1 MSSTYAEAL
10 AAGERAAQRYLLTVP
25 RTLTAGLGGVRLGRR
40 AGSSLEFQEYR
51 DYHPGDDPR
60 HLDWSAYGRSDRLV
74 VKLFREEVD
83 PHVDLLVDGSR
94 SMASDEPVTADAAA
108 GPAPSV
114 KAAAAA
120 GLAALLAA
128 AAARGGFSQSA
139 WLLAAPCRAL
149 GPANARP
156 RTWDGLSFDFRAAP
170 RAAFASALARSPP
183 PWRRRGVR
191 VLLSD
196 LLWDEEPRSIL
207 ARLARGAAAVVVVQV
222 LSADD
227 AAPAPHGFVTLVDAE
242 SGETHDLLVDAA
254 AVERYAAAL
263 AEHQRAWREACRE
276 IGAVM
281 ATVTA
286 ERLVD
291 GWPPEE
297 LAELVELQ
305 VLEPR

>member
-1 MSSTYAEAL
+1 MSSPYAQHL
-10 AAGERAAQRYLLTVP
+10 AAGERAAQSYVLTVP
-25 RTLTAGLGGVRLGRR
+25 RTLTTGLGGVRLGRR

-60 HLDWSAYGRSDRLV
+60 HLDWSAYGRSDRLI

-83 PHVDLLVDGSR
+83 PHLDLLVDGSR
-94 SMASDEPVTADAAA
+94 SMAPEEEPGA
-108 GPAPSV
+108 APSV

-120 GLAALLAA
+120 GLAALLAEA
-128 AAARGGFSQSA
+128 AVRAGFSCSA
-139 WLLAAPCRAL
+139 WLLAEGCRSL

-156 RTWDGLSFDFRAAP
+156 RTWDGLAFTYRGD
-170 RAAFASALARSPP
+170 FASSFGPSPP

-196 LLWDEEPRSIL
+196 LLWHEEPRSVL

-222 LSADD
+222 LDADD
-227 AAPAPHGFVTLVDAE
+227 EAPAPRGFITLVDVE
-242 SGETHDLLVDAA
+242 SGETRDLLVDAA

-276 IGAVM
+276 MGAVM
-281 ATVTA
+281 TTVAA
-286 ERLVD
+286 ERLVN

-297 LAELVELQ
+297 LAELVELE

>member
-1 MSSTYAEAL
+1 MSSTYAHHL
-10 AAGERAAQRYLLTVP
+10 AAGERAAQRYVLTVP

-60 HLDWSAYGRSDRLV
+60 HLDWSAYGRSDRLI

-83 PHVDLLVDGSR
+83 PHLDLLVDGSR
-94 SMASDEPVTADAAA
+94 SMAPEDDLGAAP
-108 GPAPSV
+108 GV
-114 KAAAAA
+114 KAAAA

-128 AAARGGFSQSA
+128 AAVRAGFSQSA
-139 WLLAAPCRAL
+139 WLLAEGCRSL

-156 RTWDGLSFDFRAAP
+156 ATWDGLTFEHGGT
-170 RAAFASALARSPP
+170 FASSFGRSPP

-191 VLLSD
+191 VLLGD

-222 LSADD
+222 LAAAD

-242 SGETHDLLVDAA
+242 SGETRDLLVDAA

-263 AEHQRAWREACRE
+263 AEHQRAWRRACRE

-281 ATVTA
+281 TTVVA

-291 GWPPEE
+291 GWPPDE
-297 LAELVELQ
+297 LAELVELE
-305 VLEPR
+305 VLVPR

>member
-1 MSSTYAEAL
+1 MSSTYAPYL
-10 AAGERAAQRYLLTVP
+10 AAAERAAERYVLTVP
-25 RTLTAGLGGVRLGRR
+25 RTLTAGLGGIRLGRR

-60 HLDWSAYGRSDRLV
+60 HLDWSAYGRSDRLI

-83 PHVDLLVDGSR
+83 PHLDLLVDGSR
-94 SMASDEPVTADAAA
+94 SMAAETDGE
-108 GPAPSV
+108 APSV

-120 GLAALLAA
+120 GLAALLAEA
-128 AAARGGFSQSA
+128 AVRAGFSQSA
-139 WLLAAPCRAL
+139 WLLAEGCRPL
-149 GPANARP
+149 GPTNARP
-156 RTWDGLSFDFRAAP
+156 RAWDGLSFTARG
-170 RAAFASALARSPP
+170 AFAASFGGAPP

-196 LLWDEEPRSIL
+196 LLWDDEPRTVLS
-207 ARLARGAAAVVVVQV
+207 RLARGAAAVVVIQV

-227 AAPAPHGFVTLVDAE
+227 AAPAPHGYVTLVDAE
-242 SGETHDLLVDAA
+242 TGETRDLLVGGA

-281 ATVTA
+281 TTALA
-286 ERLVD
+286 ERLVE

-297 LAELVELQ
+297 LAELVELE